1 MKRVLAACAMAATLL
16 AGTAGHSQPADM
28 GTLDVGSDL
37 PAEIFIDGQDTK
49 QQTPPPPKSKRLPVT
64 AGHHSLT
71 LTTLDQKHTSTI
83 GFKVDRNGTFTIV
96 MHLAP

>member
-1 MKRVLAACAMAATLL
+1 MAATLL
-16 AGTAGHSQPADM
+16 GVTPGRSQTPDM

-37 PAEIFIDGQDTK
+37 PAEIFIDGTDTK
-49 QQTPPPPKSKRLPVT
+49 QQTPPPPRSQRLPVS
-64 AGHHSLT
+64 AGHHSLK
-71 LTTLDQKHTSTI
+71 LTTLDQKYTSTI